1 MVTEVIE
8 AALTYSNLIGM
19 QLSIVPVLDGLQ
31 TRFAD
36 KSSPGMTNYEDL
48 VQYLLQLKASRARDG
63 RLRAEAEASEAKQ
76 HDFHAKMEA
85 RRARL
90 ATAEA
95 ENNNNIRRYAQSV
108 VVRRC

>member
-1 MVTEVIE
+1 M
-8 AALTYSNLIGM
+8 
-19 QLSIVPVLDGLQ
+19 SIVPVLDGLQ

-48 VQYLLQLKASRARDG
+48 VQYLLQLKASRARDS
-63 RLRAEAEASEAKQ
+63 RARTEAEADEARH

-90 ATAEA
+90 ATAQPD
-95 ENNNNIRRYAQSV
+95 NNRR
-108 VVRRC
+108 